1 MLHQPIKTII
11 VPIQEYGGMIEDEM
25 HHLLIDALPGL
36 YTPACKSVV
45 GLNFG
50 RGNIVEAPKVSM
62 GISNDDGRIIM
73 MLPVRNSFQHE
84 RSRGTIGV
92 CLVKDFVNSLIDN
105 SLNWVE
111 NKIRF
116 QHILDA
122 YLVDP
127 RNAEQSQ
134 YCEERIRCI
143 LQDLTTDVCNF
154 IGQDNWNIYHTSQ
167 IGYDLKISK
176 LEDFRIHE
184 YMRLKRE
191 RVI

>member
-1 MLHQPIKTII
+1 MQQPIRTII

-25 HHLLIDALPGL
+25 QYLLINSLPGL
-36 YTPACKSVV
+36 YTPACRNVV

-50 RGNIVEAPKVSM
+50 RSNSIETQKVSV
-62 GISNDDGRIIM
+62 GISHDDGRIVM
-73 MLPVRNSFQHE
+73 TLPSRNTTYHE

-122 YLVDP
+122 YLIDP
-127 RNAEQSQ
+127 GNTEQSQ
-134 YCEERIRCI
+134 FCEERIRCI
-143 LQDLTTDVCNF
+143 LQDLTTDICNF
-154 IGQDNWNIYHTSQ
+154 IGQDNWSIYHTSQ

-176 LEDFRIHE
+176 LGDFRIHE